1 MCAEAA
7 PNLEFPDLQ
16 RRFRQ
21 QQMRPGERWIHLDR
35 PPGQNIRSAVIAP
48 GDRVLDNSHRSRDT
62 HCSVCFEPFRLVD
75 DDASAGAV
83 ETVEAFP
90 ANQKK
95 EKAQTALQTLF
106 EQIWPMKFWPY
117 RGMPLRENPEIA
129 ALRQKLK

>member
-7 PNLEFPDLQ
+7 PNLEFPNLQ

-35 PPGQNIRSAVIAP
+35 PPAQNIRSAVIAP
-48 GDRVLDNSHRSRDT
+48 GDRVLDNSYLFRDT
-62 HCSVCFEPFRLVD
+62 HCSVGFEPFRLVD
-75 DDASAGAV
+75 DDAAAGAV
-83 ETVEAFP
+83 KTIEALP
-90 ANQKK
+90 TNQKK
-95 EKAQTALQTLF
+95 KAQTALQTLF
-106 EQIWPMKFWPY
+106 EQIWPTKFSPY